1 MENKPLKHEYSPSK
15 NNNPFKEYF
24 EMQDNEQKN
33 DDCKASTI
41 IISDKYFENI
51 LGKEIEETALETKL
65 TKQLNGKGYIR
76 RRSSHYLTKVEGA
89 DMRESLENIGI
100 LKPEDEEHLI
110 IRKMKKITEDQYNQ
124 MVNRIA
130 NNEVLGKLY
139 DYLRTVNCNYK
150 SIYSK
155 SIGCLSTLT
164 YLIETFYKANN
175 EKIKEMNDKYKS
187 LKPYIYKYR
196 TIYGDGNCYYRAI
209 MFRYLEILILN
220 KKVEYFRWVVNDI
233 VESFKSEELNKRRI
247 ILNNDVKPDLTFKIL
262 FLIIELLR
270 NNRVEEAHQILV
282 KSFSTCPKF
291 DYALI
296 LYFRYILYKY
306 IKENENKIYLKS
318 FPIKIGNLLPS
329 QFETEK
335 GEFLFNEFYENYLLK
350 FFTDAEKII
359 IYLTP
364 FVLGLEIDVIVF
376 DILDD
381 CQKFIWEGDSEIKTD
396 EVISI
401 LNNKNHYEIVYTQK
415 DYEKYKSLF
424 EIYENNQNPK
434 FLLDVDKSVNI
445 QKENYDVDDKN
456 KEIQNSKANFNNLN
470 LSTMN
475 IIKKTFNHNQ
485 NNNNDNIRYNDKNIN
500 NLANNI
506 NNINNINNKLY
517 GNSNNINNLDNEI
530 NQTNNIYN
538 QNINIK
544 GMNNINNEIN
554 SNSNDISNKN
564 RNNQNNYKN
573 YNSDYNNN
581 ININNN
587 QNCNNL
593 NIDCNCN
600 IKNNNINRNMNHN
613 YYNSNYYYNN
623 NNNNIKSNINQNYND
638 YNYNVDNNEVINK
651 NSNNVH
657 NYNLSN
663 NINDNNNQNNNFD
676 NYNNININSKHNYG
690 ISNNNNGN
698 SNINQKYSN
707 NNNGN
712 SNINQNYNSNNNI
725 NSNNNLNYNNN
736 NNINSNCNNIKY
748 NKNKNYN
755 NNNNDNYNNNYTN
768 NNNNNN
774 SNTNNNINNNL
785 NKQNYGNVNINNYKN
800 NINNNLMSKDMDTP
814 KGNID
819 NNIEQDP
826 NNINNNYNYN
836 NYRISN
842 NYNKLIN
849 EDNGKIYK
857 ENDVNV
863 NTFHNNMKKSD
874 EMFYYKNI
882 DNQFDKNDVN
892 YRINDNLNN
901 KIKISPKNGKEKYNM
916 FNPYNETNKHF
927 LQNENNN
934 SGKNKNLI
942 NANIQNNIKKNN
954 IMDNYN
960 SNKDKNNHNISDNTN
975 KINNNIF
982 NPKTITIKT
991 TEKNEN
997 NLNELRHNNLKGN
1010 NYNNNINENNNNFTN
1025 NKDIINYN
1033 INPKTNEIKN
1043 KKIEIIINENG
1054 EQNVKSNITNK
1065 QNKNIENND
1074 IKIDNIKL
1082 NNNRIEKDKIN
1093 EKINEF
1099 NPQKQIKNRKII
1111 NKNNYPNL
1119 KDDVNIIHNNNND
1132 NFPNNQGLT
1141 NKANIMADK
1150 EECQSCKKEIHIIK
1164 KKYLFCENCLKQ
1176 YIFNQFIN
1184 VIKKGYDPMK
1194 YFFEE
1199 KKSDL
1204 IEYYNINYENKIYDN
1219 KIKNHLEKKECI
1231 FFEDC
1236 CGKSHLKLPCNCY
1249 LCNHMLA
1256 FIRNYNFETRLIC
1269 QCSKSYNR
1277 DDMIKLGVLFS
1288 NKNNKICQKIVG
1300 YFNHRTKSYCCICGE
1315 TIINKKHVKSAK
1327 FHSSD
1332 YKKLNIDENELNN
1345 FLEIITHYFCETCSS
1360 KSIYQEFT
1368 CRICSIK
1375 HLLFKDNYKQ

>member
-24 EMQDNEQKN
+24 EMQDNEQKS
-33 DDCKASTI
+33 DDYKASTI
-41 IISDKYFENI
+41 IISDKYFEKL

-110 IRKMKKITEDQYNQ
+110 IRKMKKITEDQYYQ

-139 DYLRTVNCNYK
+139 DHLRTVNCNYK

-164 YLIETFYKANN
+164 YLIESFYKANN
-175 EKIKEMNDKYKS
+175 EKIKEMNDKFKS
-187 LKPYIYKYR
+187 LKPYIFKYR

-220 KKVEYFRWVVNDI
+220 KKVEFLRWVVNDI

-282 KSFSTCPKF
+282 KSLSTCPKF

-364 FVLGLEIDVIVF
+364 FVLGIEIDTIVF

-401 LNNKNHYEIVYTQK
+401 LNNKNHYEVVYTQK

-434 FLLDVDKSVNI
+434 FLLDFDKSVNI
-445 QKENYDVDDKN
+445 QKENYDVDYKN
-456 KEIQNSKANFNNLN
+456 KEIKNSKANFYNLN

-475 IIKKTFNHNQ
+475 IVKKTFNHNE
-485 NNNNDNIRYNDKNIN
+485 NNNNDNIRYNDININ

-506 NNINNINNKLY
+506 NNINNIHNKLY
-517 GNSNNINNLDNEI
+517 DNSNNINNLDNKI
-530 NQTNNIYN
+530 NHTNNIFN

-544 GMNNINNEIN
+544 EMNNINNEIN
-554 SNSNDISNKN
+554 SNSNDINNKN

-573 YNSDYNNN
+573 YNSNYNNN

-587 QNCNNL
+587 QNYNNL
-593 NIDCNCN
+593 NIDCDN
-600 IKNNNINRNMNHN
+600 KNNNFNSNMNHN
-613 YYNSNYYYNN
+613 YYNNNYYYNNKN
-623 NNNNIKSNINQNYND
+623 NNNNIKRNINQIYNN
-638 YNYNVDNNEVINK
+638 YNYNVYNNEVINK
-651 NSNNVH
+651 NNNYVH

-663 NINDNNNQNNNFD
+663 NINSNNNQNNNID
-676 NYNNININSKHNYG
+676 NNNNINTNINQNYG

-698 SNINQKYSN
+698 SNINQ
-707 NNNGN
+707 
-712 SNINQNYNSNNNI
+712 NYK
-725 NSNNNLNYNNN
+725 NN
-736 NNINSNCNNIKY
+736 NNINSKKNQNYNNNNKINSNCNIINN

-755 NNNNDNYNNNYTN
+755 NNNNDNYNNNYSN
-768 NNNNNN
+768 NNNTQNSGNNN
-774 SNTNNNINNNL
+774 NINTINNINNNL
-785 NKQNYGNVNINNYKN
+785 NKQNYGDFNINNYKN

-819 NNIEQDP
+819 NNIEQEL
-826 NNINNNYNYN
+826 NIIINNYNYN
-836 NYRISN
+836 NNRISS
-842 NYNKLIN
+842 NYNKLTN
-849 EDNGKIYK
+849 EDIGKINNQ
-857 ENDVNV
+857 NDVNI
-863 NTFHNNMKKSD
+863 NTFYNNMKKSD
-874 EMFYYKNI
+874 DIPYYRNI
-882 DNQFDKNDVN
+882 DNQLDQNDINFRKNN
-892 YRINDNLNN
+892 NLNN
-901 KIKISPKNGKEKYNM
+901 NQIKIHQKNEKEKYNM
-916 FNPYNETNKHF
+916 FNPYNETNNHF
-927 LQNENNN
+927 IQNENNN
-934 SGKNKNLI
+934 SGKSKNLI
-942 NANIQNNIKKNN
+942 NANIQNNINKNY

-975 KINNNIF
+975 EFNNNIF
-982 NPKTITIKT
+982 NPKTTTIKT
-991 TEKNEN
+991 TKKNEN
-997 NLNELRHNNLKGN
+997 NLNEFRHNNNLQGN
-1010 NYNNNINENNNNFTN
+1010 NYNNNVYENINNFTN
-1025 NKDIINYN
+1025 KKDIINYKDNYNN
-1033 INPKTNEIKN
+1033 INPKTNEPKN
-1043 KKIEIIINENG
+1043 KKIKIIINEND
-1054 EQNVKSNITNK
+1054 EQNVESNIKNK
-1065 QNKNIENND
+1065 QNKNIEKND
-1074 IKIDNIKL
+1074 IKIDIKL
-1082 NNNRIEKDKIN
+1082 NNNRVEKDKIN

-1099 NPQKQIKNRKII
+1099 NPPKQINNYKII
-1111 NKNNYPNL
+1111 NKNNCPNL
-1119 KDDVNIIHNNNND
+1119 KDDTNIIHNNNND

-1150 EECQSCKKEIHIIK
+1150 EECQICKKEILIIK
-1164 KKYLFCENCLKQ
+1164 KKYLLCENCLKQ
-1176 YIFNQFIN
+1176 SIFNKFIN

-1199 KKSDL
+1199 KKNDL
-1204 IEYYNINYENKIYDN
+1204 IEYYNINYENKIDEN
-1219 KIKNHLEKKECI
+1219 KIKNHLAKKECI

-1249 LCNHMLA
+1249 LCYHMLA
-1256 FIRNYNFETRLIC
+1256 FIKNYNFETRLIC

-1277 DDMIKLGVLFS
+1277 DDMIKIGVLFS
-1288 NKNNKICQKIVG
+1288 NKNKKICQKIVG

-1315 TIINKKHVKSAK
+1315 SIINKKHIKTAK
-1327 FHSSD
+1327 FHSFD
-1332 YKKLNIDENELNN
+1332 YQKLNIDENELNN
-1345 FLEIITHYFCETCSS
+1345 FLEIIIHYFCEPCSL

-1368 CRICSIK
+1368 CRICNIK
-1375 HLLFKDNYKQ
+1375 HLLFKDNNKNN